1 MSVLYSLPGPATEG
15 HANRAFGSWRRP
27 RPVSGPVG
35 RGCRWALVAVGR
47 SILII
52 VWQLL
57 SDPDAEFHD
66 LAANFYDTR
75 LGTERAKRNHVH
87 HLEALGFKVTLEPAA

>member
-1 MSVLYSLPGPATEG
+1 MSEALGSPH
-15 HANRAFGSWRRP
+15 HAWALGGEFNRGAGNRCRRGKK
-27 RPVSGPVG
+27 R
-35 RGCRWALVAVGR
+35 ALVAVGR